1 MKALFAKVVCLLTAL
16 LLMAGALSACGE
28 KETPEGNET
37 TPPSQNTTGPGEGGD
52 DDDEDL
58 YDSKG
63 YLKDS
68 LPETYDFDSDF
79 NIYTWDEQQSW
90 EWVDADSEVE
100 GTVMQKLVERQRNVE
115 DRFGVTIRLTKVHG
129 NWENRTT
136 FVQTLAN
143 NVQSNMHTYD
153 LVGQYTP
160 AAGIG
165 AMQGLYYDLNEVP
178 YFDLEKPWWPE
189 LISQTATIGDKLYF
203 TTGDITPTL
212 IRNVHSMFV
221 NTDLYAS
228 LGLADLAD
236 GRSIYDVVRDMDW
249 TLEMLQTMGIGTV
262 GNQEG
267 MYGITFDNNVQAD
280 AFFYGG
286 GFMLVENVDGVLLLS
301 DDLSSTTLNDYF
313 DEIKDLFVGEY
324 EDVAITTSS
333 AFIANQSI
341 FYTGTIA
348 QSQTFTDEEVHF
360 SILPMP
366 MRSSEQENYYTC
378 SSFWVTMY
386 SVPADADDL
395 EMSGMILEALGSEA
409 YRTVSDEIYY
419 NFFQTRYNAEDGADS
434 AQMFDIVSASVVF
447 DTARLFADEL
457 SMFSAF
463 RTGVSDTSDPNGSWS
478 SIYGSL
484 NATWEE
490 RIANIYGK
498 VS

>member
-1 MKALFAKVVCLLTAL
+1 MKTLFAKVVCLLTAL

-28 KETPEGNET
+28 KDTPPGDGT
-37 TPPSQNTTGPGEGGD
+37 QPPSQDTNGPGGN
-52 DDDEDL
+52 DEDL

-79 NIYTWDEQQSW
+79 QIYTWDDQQAW

-100 GTVMQKLVERQRNVE
+100 GTLMQKLVERQRNVE
-115 DRFGVTIRLTKVHG
+115 DRFGVTIQLTKVHG
-129 NWENRTT
+129 SWDQRTA
-136 FVQTLAN
+136 FIQTLAN

-221 NTDLYAS
+221 NTDLYDS
-228 LGLADLAD
+228 LGLADLAG

-286 GFMLVENVDGVLLLS
+286 GFMLVENVDGVLLPS
-301 DDLSSTTLNDYF
+301 QDLSGAALNDYF
-313 DEIKDLFVGEY
+313 DRIKDLFVGEY
-324 EDVAITTSS
+324 DDVAITTSS
-333 AFIANQSI
+333 AFKAKQSV
-341 FYTGTIA
+341 FYSGTIS
-348 QSQTFTDEEVHF
+348 QSQLFTEEGVRF
-360 SILPMP
+360 SVLPMP
-366 MRSSEQENYYTC
+366 MRSSEQERYYTC
-378 SSFWVTMY
+378 ASFWVTMY
-386 SVPADADDL
+386 SVPSDADSLD
-395 EMSGMILEALGSEA
+395 MSGMILEALGSEA
-409 YRTVSDEIYY
+409 YRTLSDEIYY
-419 NFFQTRYNAEDGADS
+419 NIFQSRYNADDGADS
-434 AQMFDIVSASVVF
+434 AEMFDIVSASVVF
-447 DTARLFADEL
+447 DTARMFADEL
-457 SMFSAF
+457 AMFSVF

-478 SIYGSL
+478 SIYGGL
-484 NATWEE
+484 HTTWEE
-490 RIANIYGK
+490 KIADIYGK
-498 VS
+498 VG

>member
-16 LLMAGALSACGE
+16 LLVAGVLSACGDQE
-28 KETPEGNET
+28 SPSGNGT
-37 TPPSQNTTGPGEGGD
+37 TPPSQSTTGPGEGG
-52 DDDEDL
+52 DDEDL

-79 NIYTWDEQQSW
+79 NIYTWDEQLSW
-90 EWVDADSEVE
+90 EWVEADSEVE

-115 DRFGVTIRLTKVHG
+115 DRFGVTIKLVKVHG

-262 GNQEG
+262 GNREG

-324 EDVAITTSS
+324 ADVAITTSS
-333 AFIANQSI
+333 VFADKQSV
-341 FYTGTIA
+341 FYSGTIA
-348 QSQTFTDEEVHF
+348 QSQNFTDEGVHF

-366 MRSSEQENYYTC
+366 MSSSEQENYYTC

-386 SVPADADDL
+386 SVPSDADNL

-409 YRTVSDEIYY
+409 YRTLSDEIYY
-419 NFFQTRYNAEDGADS
+419 NFFQTRYNADDGADS
-434 AQMFDIVSASVVF
+434 AEMFDIVSASVVF

-457 SMFSAF
+457 SMFSSF

-484 NATWEE
+484 HTTWEE
-490 RIANIYGK
+490 KIANIYGK
-498 VS
+498 VG